1 MKITRGET
9 QSRQVVLDIELDDTD
24 VEPYL
29 DRAFRRVVTKLRVPG
44 FRPGKAPR
52 AIVEGM
58 LGKEHLLHE
67 ALEALV
73 NDSVDKAVESE
84 QIEPYLS
91 PSVDITE
98 LDPVSIKAVIALE
111 PRVELGDYHS
121 MDLEIEE
128 VPVGQEQLDQVLER
142 LRDEQAIWEP
152 VDRPV
157 KFGDLV
163 NMDVEGLV
171 QGKPFVNNNG
181 IQYIPSME
189 NELPLPGFS
198 VGLEGAKKADNLNFT
213 VKVPEDHSDPQIAG
227 QDCTFRVTIHD
238 IKEKHSP
245 DLDDEFAKGV
255 GQGYENLEAL
265 KEFVLEDLTKAMEQQ
280 ARDDLY
286 ERALQPLTESSTIE
300 YPEMMIDREVEH
312 MWQEQV
318 RTLQM
323 RRMDMDTYLQQIGKK
338 EDEIKNELRPDATQ
352 RLDRMLVL
360 TQLADEEDITV
371 ESNEIDA
378 SIQEMRAA
386 SGQDNSNEELERFY
400 SSSSLRSSVES
411 SIRTRKTLERLG
423 DIVQSGI
430 VDDESDNSD
439 EPKTQ
444 QEEAGGTNVAEQP

>member
-9 QSRQVVLDIELDDTD
+9 QSRQVVLDIELDASD

-29 DRAFRRVVTKLRVPG
+29 DRAYRRVVTKVRVPG

-52 AIVEGM
+52 AIVESM

-67 ALEALV
+67 ALESLV

-91 PSVDITE
+91 PAVDITE
-98 LDPVSIKAVIALE
+98 IDPVSIKAVIALE
-111 PRVELGDYHS
+111 PKVELGEYQNLH
-121 MDLEIEE
+121 LEIETI
-128 VPVGQEQLDQVLER
+128 PVGEDQLDQVLER

-152 VDRPV
+152 VERPV
-157 KFGDLV
+157 QFGDLV
-163 NMDVEGLV
+163 NIDVEGIIE
-171 QGKPFVNNNG
+171 GKQFLNNNG

-198 VGLEGAKKADNLNFT
+198 VGVEGAKKDDNLNFT
-213 VKVPEDHSDPQIAG
+213 VKVPEDHSDATIAG
-227 QDCTFRVTIHD
+227 QDCRFQVTIHD

-245 DLDDEFAKGV
+245 ELDDEFAKGV
-255 GQGYENLEAL
+255 GPGYESLEAL
-265 KEFVLEDLTKAMEQQ
+265 KDFVLEDLTRAMEQQ
-280 ARDDLY
+280 ALNDLY

-300 YPEMMIDREVEH
+300 YPEMMIDREVDH
-312 MWQEQV
+312 MWQDQV

-323 RRMDMDTYLQQIGKK
+323 RRMDVDTYLQQIGKNEDVIK
-338 EDEIKNELRPDATQ
+338 EELRPDAVQ

-360 TQLADEEDITV
+360 RQLSDEEKITV
-371 ESNEIDA
+371 ESDEIDE
-378 SIQEMRAA
+378 SIQEMRSA

-400 SSSSLRSSVES
+400 LSDSLRSSVES

-423 DIVQSGI
+423 DIVQNEAVGDVPSA
-430 VDDESDNSD
+430 SD
-439 EPKTQ
+439 EPNKQ
-444 QEEAGGTNVAEQP
+444 QEEAGGTKVAEQS